1 MLYAAGGLLVL
12 GGCVLAMM
20 VHRRKSTATEHQ
32 ALVLRGGGNM
42 PSRGYENPS
51 YAPNAN
57 EADEAA
63 MGQQQQQPQNGAAL
77 APARKKKQKQK
88 KSTQPQIPQE
98 QGQQWRSSVRGPHN
112 QPPSSTDQ
120 GRVATQQGRKV
131 YILDPYVTFDII
143 VGPISLSNFAFYA
156 QQ

>member
-12 GGCVLAMM
+12 GGCVLGIMI
-20 VHRRKSTATEHQ
+20 HRRKSTAIEHE
-32 ALVLRGGGNM
+32 ALVRRGGGNL

-51 YAPNAN
+51 YAPNAT

-63 MGQQQQQPQNGAAL
+63 MSAFDDPGQ
-77 APARKKKQKQK
+77 QKQK

-98 QGQQWRSSVRGPHN
+98 QGTQWRSSVRGPHN

-131 YILDPYVTFDII
+131 YILDPYGND
-143 VGPISLSNFAFYA
+143 A
-156 QQ
+156 

>member
-1 MLYAAGGLLVL
+1 MLYGAGGLLVL
-12 GGCVLAMM
+12 GGCVLAIM

-32 ALVLRGGGNM
+32 ALVMRGGGNM
-42 PSRGYENPS
+42 PSRGFENPS

-63 MGQQQQQPQNGAAL
+63 MAAFDEPGQQQQTQQVPQNGA

-98 QGQQWRSSVRGPHN
+98 HETQWRSSVRGPHN
-112 QPPSSTDQ
+112 QAPSSNDQ
-120 GRVATQQGRKV
+120 GRVASQQGRKV
-131 YILDPYVTFDII
+131 YILDPYGND
-143 VGPISLSNFAFYA
+143 A
-156 QQ
+156 